1 MTTNDEVLNSWKEVA
16 TYMGR
21 GVRTV
26 QRWEQEL
33 GLPVRR
39 PRGKSR
45 SAVIAFKSELD
56 QWLHRAPSELPQ
68 PEAAQKSE
76 AVPQPEAAPQPEAVQ
91 KLTPIRR
98 THRFTKDEAQTK
110 LHDNTAILVGRTQL
124 LLSRSHSLCER
135 IKDLRQQIERTMH
148 LANLNVERNARYFR
162 VDGIRK
168 PVSAV
173 AVALKAPEARLRKNH
188 ALAS

>member
-45 SAVIAFKSELD
+45 SAVIAFRSELD
-56 QWLHRAPSELPQ
+56 QWLRRAPGEMLQ
-68 PEAAQKSE
+68 QEQ
-76 AVPQPEAAPQPEAVQ
+76 AVEPAPA
-91 KLTPIRR
+91 RR
-98 THRFTKDEAQTK
+98 TTPEHTTPESQAK
-110 LHDNTAILVGRTQL
+110 LHNNTTRLVGRTQM
-124 LLSRSHSLCER
+124 LLSRSTNLCEQL
-135 IKDLRQQIERTMH
+135 KNLREKIERT
-148 LANLNVERNARYFR
+148 VELTHVQLNARNS
-162 VDGIRK
+162 G
-168 PVSAV
+168 V
-173 AVALKAPEARLRKNH
+173 AVAPKPAVVKPVHAPVADPLNKQH
-188 ALAS
+188 A

>member
-45 SAVIAFKSELD
+45 SAVIAFRSELD
-56 QWLHRAPSELPQ
+56 QWLRRAPGEILQ
-68 PEAAQKSE
+68 QEQ
-76 AVPQPEAAPQPEAVQ
+76 AVEHAP
-91 KLTPIRR
+91 LRR
-98 THRFTKDEAQTK
+98 TTPERATPQSQTK
-110 LHDNTAILVGRTQL
+110 LHDNTTRLVGRTQV
-124 LLSRSHSLCER
+124 LLSRSSNLCEQL
-135 IKDLRQQIERTMH
+135 KNLREKIERTVH
-148 LANLNVERNARYFR
+148 LTHVQLNARNPG
-162 VDGIRK
+162 VADALKPAAVK
-168 PVSAV
+168 PVSAPG
-173 AVALKAPEARLRKNH
+173 AEPLNKQH
-188 ALAS
+188 AIAS